1 MDLNIQYFLIYIIA
15 INLVSFLF
23 MYIDKK
29 KAINHQYRISESTL
43 LSLAL
48 IGGSFGT
55 IAGMYKFRHKTQKPK
70 FKIGV
75 PLIIFI
81 QLLIVILV

>member
-1 MDLNIQYFLIYIIA
+1 MNLSIKYFLIYIIC
-15 INLVSFLF
+15 INLTSFLF

-48 IGGSFGT
+48 LGGSFGT
-55 IAGMYKFRHKTQKPK
+55 IAGMYKFRHKTQKIK

-75 PLIIFI
+75 PFIIFI
-81 QLLIVILV
+81 QVLIFCIF